1 MTRILSPID
10 TATAARDIYNVRTNT
25 KTSTAIDDLNNQF
38 DNKFQFNEKSRFAG
52 RSGLMVISRET
63 GFGLIGQGI
72 NGYKNDAIIITRG
85 TKIAHDFLTD
95 ADCGF
100 SIKNSSTNKPVH
112 AGFNK
117 TFYSMLPEISAYL
130 KKINVKNVHCVGHS
144 LGGALATLIAEW
156 VVTET
161 SANANLYTFGSPRVG
176 LAPFA
181 KNLNAHNKI
190 KHIFRA
196 TNSGDP
202 ITLVPLWPFVH
213 TPDNGTE
220 YRVSSGNFLW
230 IPHHYMNSYIDAIGN
245 ASSWEKIRR
254 TSSFIPDS
262 TCEQMLNTPNGQNSS
277 FCSRSLEKITATLL
291 YLLRKTGLVAG
302 IGFQSA
308 IGLGSTM
315 YDAIAWNLSNLAE
328 KSPEMKTQVS
338 NFLSHMMAF
347 IRLPATGAATTTVQ
361 AIRAIFNRMIA
372 VLNYLARN
380 TLAQLF

>member
-10 TATAARDIYNVRTNT
+10 TAVAARDIYKIRTH
-25 KTSTAIDDLNNQF
+25 STTGDTVSDLNDQF
-38 DNKFQFNEKSRFAG
+38 ARKFQFNEDSRFTG
-52 RSGLMVISRET
+52 RSGLMIISKDT
-63 GFGLIGQGI
+63 GFGLIGKGI
-72 NGYKNDAIIITRG
+72 NGYKNDTIIITRG
-85 TKIAHDFLTD
+85 TKIAHDLLTD
-95 ADCGF
+95 ADCGY
-100 SIKNSSTNKPVH
+100 SIKNSSANKSVH

-130 KKINVKNVHCVGHS
+130 KNNNVKNVHCVGHS
-144 LGGALATLIAEW
+144 LGGAIATLIAEW

-161 SANANLYTFGSPRVG
+161 NANANLYTFGSPRVG

-181 KNLNAHNKI
+181 QNLNSHNKI

-213 TPDNGTE
+213 TPENGFE
-220 YRVSSGNFLW
+220 YRVSTGNTLGLSR
-230 IPHHYMNSYIDAIGN
+230 HYMDSYVQSIGS
-245 ASSWEKIRR
+245 ATSWEKIKR

-262 TCEQMLNTPNGQNSS
+262 TCEQMLNTPNGQSSS

-291 YLLRKTGLVAG
+291 YLLKKAGLITG
-302 IGFQSA
+302 IGLQSI
-308 IGLGSTM
+308 IGAASTM
-315 YDAIAWNLSNLAE
+315 YDVITWNLSKLA
-328 KSPEMKTQVS
+328 KHSPKMQTQVS

-347 IRLPATGAATTTVQ
+347 IRIPITGAATTTVQ